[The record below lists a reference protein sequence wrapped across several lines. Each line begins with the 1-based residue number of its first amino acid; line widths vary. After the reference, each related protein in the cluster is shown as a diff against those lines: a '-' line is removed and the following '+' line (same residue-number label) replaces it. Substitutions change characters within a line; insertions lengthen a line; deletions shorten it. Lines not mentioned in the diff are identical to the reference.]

1 MEQMHEEKV
10 IEAERK
16 FAADV
21 AAKKQKDPKYD
32 AESDK
37 VRSLLAGY
45 LLYWYNKYAADAAE
59 KKKMNPKYDALLDE
73 VRSFYLLYYAV
84 YLLC

>member
-1 MEQMHEEKV
+1 MEQMYEEKV

-21 AAKKQKDPKYD
+21 AAKKKKDPKYD

-37 VRSLLAGY
+37 VRSFLALQVQKY
-45 LLYWYNKYAADAAE
+45 KYWLRRKERD
-59 KKKMNPKYDALLDE
+59 PKYDAL
-73 VRSFYLLYYAV
+73 RCSTRYAV
-84 YLLC
+84 Y

>member
-1 MEQMHEEKV
+1 MEQMYEEKV

-21 AAKKQKDPKYD
+21 AAKKKDPKYD

-37 VRSLLAGY
+37 VRSFLALQVQKY
-45 LLYWYNKYAADAAE
+45 KYWLKRKERD
-59 KKKMNPKYDALLDE
+59 PKYDAL
-73 VRSFYLLYYAV
+73 RCSTRYAV
-84 YLLC
+84 Y